1 MRRNV
6 LSLLVAV
13 MCFVMVTGCATM
25 DRPITPVDLN
35 PKIRSGQLVQK
46 TNNFEIILDASASMD
61 TYHDW
66 IYYGGGHSQG
76 AEPQV
81 SQTYPGTRVSESG
94 QKMRTTELEYAQH
107 MARLFNDSIPNL
119 KLTAGLREFAGRMA
133 FRRDIDTY
141 LMYGMSPWVK
151 QDLNKAIFSLKTYG
165 VESPLDK
172 ALDAATADLKPLA
185 GKSAVIIFTDG
196 LDMPKAVASAQA
208 MKAAMGDNICI
219 YAVLI
224 GPDRMTLDDPQGEGK
239 ALLEK
244 VVKAGE
250 CGALVNAKDIENPA
264 GMGAFVERVF
274 LGPPPPPPPPAA
286 EAPVVV
292 PPVVA
297 PGAAPDQLEAIYFD
311 FDKYV
316 ILPEGRE
323 ALKRNAEWLQK
334 NAGAKVVVEGNC
346 DERGTNEYNMAL
358 GQRRADAAAK
368 YLMDL
373 GIGKDRVSTV
383 SYGEEK
389 PVCKEAT
396 EACWSKNRRDDI
408 VVKQ

>member
-1 MRRNV
+1 MTRRLFTLLAVV
-6 LSLLVAV
+6 LSLALVA
-13 MCFVMVTGCATM
+13 GCATGIKQI
-25 DRPITPVDLN
+25 PAQDLN
-35 PKIRSGQLVQK
+35 PKVKSGALVQK
-46 TNNFEIILDASASMD
+46 TNNFEVIMDTSASMD
-61 TYHDW
+61 EPYKWNHLAYHQPAADHGAGVRAAPGAALQRHDSEPEAH
-66 IYYGGGHSQG
+66 GGS
-76 AEPQV
+76 
-81 SQTYPGTRVSESG
+81 
-94 QKMRTTELEYAQH
+94 
-107 MARLFNDSIPNL
+107 ARFCRRADVGRNFDT
-119 KLTAGLREFAGRMA
+119 KLW
-133 FRRDIDTY
+133 
-141 LMYGMSPWVK
+141 YGMSPWAK
-151 QDLNKAIFSLKTYG
+151 ADLDKAIFAVNTAG

-172 ALDAATADLKPLA
+172 ALDAATMDLKPLA
-185 GKSAVIIFTDG
+185 GKSAVIIFSDG
-196 LDMPKAVASAQA
+196 LEMPKAVASAQA
-208 MKAAMGDNICI
+208 MKAAMKDNICI
-219 YAVLI
+219 YVVQV
-224 GPDRMTLDDPQGEGK
+224 GPDKITPDFPQGEGK
-239 ALLEK
+239 ALLDK

-250 CGALVNAKDIENPA
+250 CGALVNAKDVETAA
-264 GMGAFVERVF
+264 GMAAFVEKIF
-274 LGPPPPPPPPAA
+274 LGPPPPPPPPPAA

-346 DERGTNEYNMAL
+346 DDRGTNEYNMAL

-389 PVCKEAT
+389 PLCKEAN
-396 EACWSKNRRDDI
+396 EECWSRNRRDDFI
-408 VVKQ
+408 ISKP